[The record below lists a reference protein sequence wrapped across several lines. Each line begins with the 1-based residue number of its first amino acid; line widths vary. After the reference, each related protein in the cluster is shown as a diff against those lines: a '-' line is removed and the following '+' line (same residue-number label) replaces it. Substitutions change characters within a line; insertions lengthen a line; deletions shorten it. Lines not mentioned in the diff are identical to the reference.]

1 MFDNSW
7 NKGNQRLSQ
16 AWEKA
21 SKKQDAPA
29 ANAAPA
35 SVLLRQVL
43 ASDQR
48 KWKGGALKRVGD
60 GLRENEE
67 RAAHPK
73 LNMGQPAPRP
83 PAPTARFGANPLSRG
98 APSAPAATQNEKEKR
113 PVVDDA
119 MREQME
125 RRRLEAL
132 RKLAARAPALG
143 APLDA
148 PPVRAPA
155 PRHPPEAKPS
165 SSASASASRRSFEFG
180 PSRDGAGRRVSGGAS
195 TRGARAASDATSPD
209 QFFGL
214 ELFLANE
221 ASPDGSVEGFDRLHV
236 RAKSFPGYPANAVLS
251 WATSPASPAGE
262 TKKWLLEKGELA
274 VWRVTPATAYRALA
288 DRAAREPLLAVRDAV
303 ATRIERAKTEVAA
316 TTHALA
322 RAEEECAA
330 LGVDVP
336 ADVAE
341 RARAATARE
350 KKASGKKSP
359 EGVST
364 RASSARV
371 LGATRRRPP
380 DSKPPHFVNGDLTAR
395 VPRFER
401 PAWESTGGMNTRPRR
416 GDADDSRVSP
426 SGEDRPRGDTRDAR
440 RDECVGGFDEKG
452 LASVLAAATQLAP
465 GRRVSPATADAADF
479 VRVLRY
485 AQRQHSL
492 DLGAPETENAK
503 KNPPSA
509 EELGETLERLPP
521 LVLRAARRCGFP
533 ADFARRAS
541 TLAKVG
547 VCAAAPEAPPAGT
560 ADEVLDL
567 VSDDED
573 DVVVVDEDEPALAA
587 DPAETPPA
595 KPAPFVSAS
604 PSVLASALAELRAAA
619 RDLEEARAELERVE
633 KAVRNVVKRKR
644 ARAFGPR
651 EAVFEET
658 AFGLGVDFATG
669 AGAGW
674 EGRGTTSM
682 GMDVNAW

>member
-1 MFDNSW
+1 MFDHSW

-29 ANAAPA
+29 ANALLT
-35 SVLLRQVL
+35 SVLLQRVL
-43 ASDQR
+43 APDR
-48 KWKGGALKRVGD
+48 GKWKGGALKRVGD

-83 PAPTARFGANPLSRG
+83 PAPTARFGTNPLSRG
-98 APSAPAATQNEKEKR
+98 APSAPAANSAGRHTQSA

-132 RKLAARAPALG
+132 RKLAARAPA
-143 APLDA
+143 PDA
-148 PPVRAPA
+148 TDALPARAPA
-155 PRHPPEAKPS
+155 PSHVACETKANKASRAPS
-165 SSASASASRRSFEFG
+165 SVAFG
-180 PSRDGAGRRVSGGAS
+180 PSRDGAQRRRLSGGAA
-195 TRGARAASDATSPD
+195 RGARAADAASPD
-209 QFFGL
+209 QFFGV
-214 ELFLANE
+214 ELFLAHE
-221 ASPDGSVEGFDRLHV
+221 ASPDGSVETFDRLHV

-262 TKKWLLEKGELA
+262 TKKWLLEKGEVS

>member
-1 MFDNSW
+1 MFDHSW

-29 ANAAPA
+29 ANALLT
-35 SVLLRQVL
+35 SVLLQRVL
-43 ASDQR
+43 APDR
-48 KWKGGALKRVGD
+48 GKWKGGALKRVGD

-83 PAPTARFGANPLSRG
+83 PAPTARFGTNPLSRG
-98 APSAPAATQNEKEKR
+98 APSAPAANSAGRHTQSA

-132 RKLAARAPALG
+132 RKLAARAPAPG
-143 APLDA
+143 AADA
-148 PPVRAPA
+148 PPARAPA
-155 PRHPPEAKPS
+155 PSHVACETKANKASRAPS
-165 SSASASASRRSFEFG
+165 SVAFG
-180 PSRDGAGRRVSGGAS
+180 PSRDGAQRRRLSGGAA
-195 TRGARAASDATSPD
+195 RGARAADAASPD
-209 QFFGL
+209 QFFSV
-214 ELFLANE
+214 ELFLAHE
-221 ASPDGSVEGFDRLHV
+221 ASPDGSVETFDRLHV